1 VDLGVELSL
10 EVACDIRPVESANVL
25 GLLRGSHPE
34 RRREIVLYTAHH
46 DHLGISPEGVGKET
60 DRIFNGAVDN
70 AAGVAAL
77 LALAEAHA
85 RLESRPPRSVLFA
98 AVAAEEQ
105 GLLGSRH
112 LATHPPVPAGY
123 LAAVLNIDGINIWG
137 RTRDVTAIGMGKSS
151 LDRLVEAAASDQG
164 RVVKPDQFPDRGFYY
179 RSDQFSFAR
188 IGVPGIYLDSGT
200 EFIGRP
206 PGWGKETIEAWEKTH
221 YHQPSDELRDD
232 WDLAGAVEDTRLLF
246 HAGLRAAGEE
256 ALPAWTPGDEFE
268 AARKAALEARR

>member
-1 VDLGVELSL
+1 
-10 EVACDIRPVESANVL
+10 
-25 GLLRGSHPE
+25 
-34 RRREIVLYTAHH
+34 
-46 DHLGISPEGVGKET
+46 
-60 DRIFNGAVDN
+60 
-70 AAGVAAL
+70 
-77 LALAEAHA
+77 
-85 RLESRPPRSVLFA
+85 
-98 AVAAEEQ
+98 
-105 GLLGSRH
+105 
-112 LATHPPVPAGY
+112 VPAGY